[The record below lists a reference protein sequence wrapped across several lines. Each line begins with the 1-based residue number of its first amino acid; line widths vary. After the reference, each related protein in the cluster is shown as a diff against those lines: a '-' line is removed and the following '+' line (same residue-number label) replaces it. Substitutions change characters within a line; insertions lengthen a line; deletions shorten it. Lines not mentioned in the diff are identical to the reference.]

1 MTVKAWMRPLRKA
14 MERITEREI
23 WQYNPDKRH
32 PRIEGQFGA
41 DERVFG
47 TQFNHLFIC
56 IDVSEPGGFGA
67 DYAEVIDYVDYYFK
81 GIYRR
86 FKRIHL
92 NFWAR
97 ESHLIKPFSL
107 YKPCL
112 MEKVEEFYDQ
122 VKAEVGQDEALGSA
136 LIEPFRSDQ
145 LWSKLKPDMLL
156 ILTRGSFV
164 NDLDSLQLSK
174 LRRFKNNLIWIC
186 FGDSEPL
193 DLKTVLQ
200 LDPNGQKRIVE
211 VINCE
216 ALSG

>member
-14 MERITEREI
+14 MERVTEREI
-23 WQYNPDKRH
+23 WQYNPDARH

-47 TQFNHLFIC
+47 KKFNHLFIC
-56 IDVSEPGGFGA
+56 IDVGEPGGFEAG
-67 DYAEVIDYVDYYFK
+67 YAEVIDYVDYYYK

-97 ESHLIKPFSL
+97 GSHLIKPFSL

-112 MEKVEEFYDQ
+112 LEKVEGFFDE
-122 VKAEVGQDEALGSA
+122 VKAEVEQGEALGSA
-136 LIEPFRSDQ
+136 LIEPFRSDE
-145 LWSKLKPDMLL
+145 LWSKLRPDMLVV
-156 ILTRGSFV
+156 LTRGRFV
-164 NDLDSLQLSK
+164 NDLDSHQLSK

-186 FGDSEPL
+186 FGESEPL
-193 DLKTVLQ
+193 DLAKILE
-200 LDPNGQKRIVE
+200 LDPKGQKRIVE
-211 VINCE
+211 VISCE
-216 ALSG
+216 ALPG